1 MCIYVNVCVYVCMAN
16 TWPPVPLFTLLTTPA
31 VLQIL
36 FTLSSLFTE
45 ARGRQSTELRGRK
58 ETRGAIGTADTFI
71 LSWLTQQSR
80 QQPQHNRNMTSS
92 NQTMMLLQCSPNA
105 AAARAFTVRLIEAYA
120 QSPMPNK
127 HLVTR
132 THSALSDLSCYKIIV
147 YKTGGERE
155 RPWGQRARPHRRG

>member
-1 MCIYVNVCVYVCMAN
+1 MYICECMCVCMYGQYWA
-16 TWPPVPLFTLLTTPA
+16 TCTALHPADYTSCVADPIHTVLT
-31 VLQIL
+31 VHW
-36 FTLSSLFTE
+36 S
-45 ARGRQSTELRGRK
+45 RGRQSTELRGRK

-71 LSWLTQQSR
+71 LSWLMQQSR